1 VVEFEDISERIKR
14 YREIAEKEM
23 RGELAPR
30 PKVKSYTQLDLLNPE
45 RPHFSSINRDDSKY
59 VTTFRLVRFCKLS
72 KIVGGSAADILWYSS
87 GKDLGMLLVD
97 KGLIKSVD
105 DIARVL
111 LDQRI
116 GIVDVV
122 KESSNRM
129 RVHVYECM
137 TCSGIPNIGKTV
149 CHFEGGVIAGIL
161 TRLMGSEAR
170 AIETHCWGRG
180 NRFCGFD
187 ILFQ

>member
-1 VVEFEDISERIKR
+1 MKFEDISERIKK

-30 PKVKSYTQLDLLNPE
+30 SRANNYTQLDLLKSD
-45 RPHFSSINRDDSKY
+45 RPHFSSVNRDDNKY

-97 KGLIKSVD
+97 KGLVKSVD

-137 TCSGIPNIGKTV
+137 TCFGIPNIGRTV

>member
-1 VVEFEDISERIKR
+1 
-14 YREIAEKEM
+14 M

-30 PKVKSYTQLDLLNPE
+30 PKVESYTQLDLLNPE
-45 RPHFSSINRDDSKY
+45 RPYFNSVNRDDSKY
-59 VTTFRLVRFCKLS
+59 VMSFRLVRFCRIS
-72 KIVGGSAADILWYSS
+72 RVVGSHAADILWYSS
-87 GKDLGMLLVD
+87 GKDLGTLLVD

-105 DIARVL
+105 DVTRVL

-122 KESSNRM
+122 KESSNRT
-129 RVHVYECM
+129 RIHVYECM
-137 TCSGIPNIGKTV
+137 TCSGIPNIGKAV

-161 TRLMGSEAR
+161 TKLMGSEAR
-170 AIETHCWGRG
+170 AIETHCWGKG

-187 ILFQ
+187 IVFR

>member
-1 VVEFEDISERIKR
+1 MFYGIVPARI
-14 YREIAEKEM
+14 
-23 RGELAPR
+23 LAR
-30 PKVKSYTQLDLLNPE
+30 
-45 RPHFSSINRDDSKY
+45 
-59 VTTFRLVRFCKLS
+59 
-72 KIVGGSAADILWYSS
+72 
-87 GKDLGMLLVD
+87 LVD
-97 KGLIKSVD
+97 KGLIKSVSVD
-105 DIARVL
+105 DIAKVL

-129 RVHVYECM
+129 RVHVYEYM
-137 TCSGIPNIGKTV
+137 TCSGIPNIGRTV

-170 AIETHCWGRG
+170 AIETHCWGKG

-187 ILFQ
+187 VLFQ